1 MPTYIYG
8 LVDPRTSLIAYVGKS
23 NDVYARWEQHISDTT
38 NAAKTAWVRQLMAS
52 GIAPIVVI
60 LETVDDY
67 GDWDTAERWWIAQG
81 IRTGW
86 PLLNQTHVSP
96 MSRPHPVKDRTPTE
110 AAEDVPELRPAM
122 AYALPSALP
131 HVTDIKIKPT
141 EQVSL
146 VYVEGVPIDDV
157 LAFIDGLPHRGH
169 SARGWTGYRFP
180 SGALCDT
187 LYWRRVSRILRK
199 GGVIYG
205 CEPRKSGKLLIKDPE
220 AIKRHLGLTS
230 VVDTP
235 VQSDTA

>member
-8 LVDPRTSLIAYVGKS
+8 LVDPRTSLIAYIGKS
-23 NDVYARWEQHISDTT
+23 NDVYARWEQHISDTK
-38 NAAKTAWVRQLMAS
+38 NAAKAAWVRQLMAS

-60 LETVDDY
+60 LETVDDS

-96 MSRPHPVKDRTPTE
+96 MSRPYHVKDSTPTE
-110 AAEDVPELRPAM
+110 AAEDVPEPRPVM
-122 AYALPSALP
+122 AHALPSALP
-131 HVTDIKIKPT
+131 HVVDIKIKPT

-146 VYVEGVPIDDV
+146 VYVEGVPIEDL
-157 LAFIDGLPHRGH
+157 LAFIDGLPQRGH
-169 SARGWTGYRFP
+169 AQSGWRGYRFP
-180 SGALCDT
+180 SGAYSDAY
-187 LYWRRVSRILRK
+187 YWRRLSRVLRK

-205 CEPRKSGKLLIKDPE
+205 VEPRKSGKLLIKDPE

>member
-96 MSRPHPVKDRTPTE
+96 MSRPHPAKNSAPTE
-110 AAEDVPELRPAM
+110 AAEDTPEPRPAT
-122 AYALPSALP
+122 AYVLPSALP

-146 VYVEGVPIDDV
+146 VYVEGVPIEDV
-157 LAFIDGLPHRGH
+157 LAFIDGLPQRGH
-169 SARGWTGYRFP
+169 AQAAWRGYRFP
-180 SGALCDT
+180 SGT
-187 LYWRRVSRILRK
+187 LSNPDYWRRLSRILRK
-199 GGVIYG
+199 GGVLYG
-205 CEPRKSGKLLIKDPE
+205 VEARKSGKLLIKDPE
-220 AIKRHLGLTS
+220 AIKRHLGLTGGA
-230 VVDTP
+230 DAPT
-235 VQSDTA
+235 QSDTA